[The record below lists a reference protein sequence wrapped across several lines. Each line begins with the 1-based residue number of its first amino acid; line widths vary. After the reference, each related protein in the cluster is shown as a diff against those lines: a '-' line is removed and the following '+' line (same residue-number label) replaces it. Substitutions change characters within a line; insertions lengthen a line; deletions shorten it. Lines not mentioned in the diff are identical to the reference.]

1 MEIYKMVSE
10 MLLNEFN
17 LKKTDNLP
25 DFQEYYSST
34 YKFKMHVVNHGSY
47 YLYSIMKDTTNLQV
61 TIDKRFTIS
70 KADSI
75 INTLILSLL
84 LTLKGGDT

>member
-1 MEIYKMVSE
+1 
-10 MLLNEFN
+10 
-17 LKKTDNLP
+17 
-25 DFQEYYSST
+25 
-34 YKFKMHVVNHGSY
+34 
-47 YLYSIMKDTTNLQV
+47 MKDNTHLQV

-75 INTLILSLL
+75 IKSLILSLL